1 MEGSEINLDL
11 LEILKHPQDLDGP
24 IPCDISRWRDSEY
37 KPKGYLSSIASSSGV
52 SEIGLARFSPSFQ
65 CLENE
70 TSIASKKIHRSEV
83 LKLGEMY
90 RAGNVSATDLFI
102 ASMVWGNG
110 GTGYGPYRTSVA
122 LNIPRKGAV
131 PVSVIENVGRL
142 ASAGDIEGAY
152 KAMTDALWRI
162 GPAFGTKFL
171 YFASPPEANAPI
183 FDGVVAGW
191 KSDDLPWVSHP
202 STAWTWNWK
211 IYDIYRSW
219 CSQQFDILN
228 AQDQFGDI
236 STFHSDGF
244 LYVDVIES
252 SIFAALNQ

>member
-11 LEILKHPQDLDGP
+11 LEILKRHQDLDGP
-24 IPCDISRWRDSEY
+24 IPCDIFRWRDSKY
-37 KPKGYLSSIASSSGV
+37 KPRGYLRRIAASSGV
-52 SEIGLARFSPSFQ
+52 SEIGFTGFSPSFQ

-70 TSIASKKIHRSEV
+70 TSISSKKIHRSEV
-83 LKLGEMY
+83 LKLGALY
-90 RAGNVSATDLFI
+90 RAGKVSATDLFI

-122 LNIPRKGAV
+122 LNIPRNGAV

-142 ASAGDIEGAY
+142 AHTGDIEGAY
-152 KAMTDALWRI
+152 ETMTDALWRI

-171 YFASPPEANAPI
+171 YFASPPEVNAPI

-191 KSDDLPWVSHP
+191 KSDGLPWVSRP
-202 STAWTWNWK
+202 STAWTWNWST
-211 IYDIYRSW
+211 YDLYRTW
-219 CSQQFDILN
+219 CNQQFDMLR
-228 AQDQFGDI
+228 AHGHLDGI
-236 STFHSDGF
+236 STFHSDGS